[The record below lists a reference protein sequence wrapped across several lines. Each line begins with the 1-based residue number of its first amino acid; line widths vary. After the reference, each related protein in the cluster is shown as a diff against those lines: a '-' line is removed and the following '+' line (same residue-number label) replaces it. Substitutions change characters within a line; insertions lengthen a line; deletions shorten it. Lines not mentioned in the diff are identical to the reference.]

1 MQINSVFNTKNKQ
14 NGFTLIEILLAM
26 LITSVLVLAVNA
38 AFRQAHMLW
47 SRAQKQRP
55 VYQKTRLFF
64 DTLREEL
71 VCLYMPTI
79 DDEQPAPFSL
89 SKLPD
94 GTVRLSF
101 LTLNP
106 SWKYTAVS
114 NFPGKV
120 SYEFT
125 TESDSDQKVL
135 SRTEQLFSGEKAVGP
150 EHKEA
155 TLEGFSGITI
165 LAADPNAGSLAD
177 SWKNVLQC
185 RQTPPKAVKI
195 LLKWPNE
202 QQADFE
208 FDTIIKIICQRQ
220 ITPP

>member
-1 MQINSVFNTKNKQ
+1 VFNTRKKQ

-79 DDEQPAPFSL
+79 DGQQQQAPFIL
-89 SKLPD
+89 SVLPD
-94 GTVRLSF
+94 GTVKLSF
-101 LTLNP
+101 FTLNP
-106 SWKYTAVS
+106 VWENSADS
-114 NFPGKV
+114 SFPSKV

-155 TLEGFSGITI
+155 TLEGFSEITI

-177 SWKNVLQC
+177 SWKTDLQC

-195 LLKWPNE
+195 LLKWPKE
-202 QQADFE
+202 QYTDFE
-208 FDTIIKIICQRQ
+208 FDTIIKIICQAQ

>member
-1 MQINSVFNTKNKQ
+1 MFNTRKKQ

-79 DDEQPAPFSL
+79 DGQQQQAPFTL
-89 SKLPD
+89 SVLPD
-94 GTVRLSF
+94 DTVKLSF
-101 LTLNP
+101 FTLNP
-106 SWKYTAVS
+106 VWENSADS
-114 NFPGKV
+114 SFPSKV

-208 FDTIIKIICQRQ
+208 FDTIIKIICHAQ